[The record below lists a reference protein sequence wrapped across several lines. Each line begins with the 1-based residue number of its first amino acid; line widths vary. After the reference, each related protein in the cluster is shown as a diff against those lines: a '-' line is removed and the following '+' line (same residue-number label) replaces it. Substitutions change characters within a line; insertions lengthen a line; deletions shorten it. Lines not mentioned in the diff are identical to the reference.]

1 MSAFEKPDSVPDM
14 ESQDVKEEISGVSV
28 EITPELTS
36 QPPEDR
42 TTDYTTIE
50 PPTVKAKEAPKAS
63 TETVPTLEKSTLS
76 PSPHVTSTAAATA
89 PPVTTPPVTAPPA
102 TAPPLQSDS
111 TELSKLG
118 EMETL
123 IEQLNF
129 QNQEIQIQLQNYKEN
144 TENWTSTKENF
155 QTGIF
160 MLIMILFLCFLLS
173 KVCKLPCLGRLK
185 L

>member
-1 MSAFEKPDSVPDM
+1 MSAFEKPDSIPNM
-14 ESQDVKEEISGVSV
+14 ESQEVEEEISEVSV
-28 EITPELTS
+28 EITPEITS
-36 QPPEDR
+36 QPPEDK

-50 PPTVKAKEAPKAS
+50 PPAVKAKETLKVS
-63 TETVPTLEKSTLS
+63 TEPVLTLEKSTLP
-76 PSPHVTSTAAATA
+76 PSSQVTSTTPPTA
-89 PPVTTPPVTAPPA
+89 PPTPPPTPPPSA
-102 TAPPLQSDS
+102 LPVESESNP
-111 TELSKLG
+111 ELSKLG

-129 QNQEIQIQLQNYKEN
+129 QNQEIQIQLQKYKEN

-173 KVCKLPCLGRLK
+173 KVCKLPCIGRLK

>member
-1 MSAFEKPDSVPDM
+1 MSAFEKPDSIPDM
-14 ESQDVKEEISGVSV
+14 ESQDVKEEISEVTL

-50 PPTVKAKEAPKAS
+50 PPAVKAKEAPKAS
-63 TETVPTLEKSTLS
+63 AETVPTLEKSTLS

-89 PPVTTPPVTAPPA
+89 PPVTTPPATEPPV
-102 TAPPLQSDS
+102 QSDS